1 MMGIEIPLLLAIN
14 IGTTAMLALCG
25 ATVIIRQRHFNKHGK
40 EALLVLVLFVIAT
53 ASLRWIATNEPQILS
68 TDWQRV
74 CNSLLA
80 IGCAAKQWLTVLEA
94 EVEERAKKLVAQGKD
109 LLEVMR

>member
-40 EALLVLVLFVIAT
+40 EALAVLILFVTAT
-53 ASLRWIATNEPQILS
+53 ATLRWVATNEPSMLS

-80 IGCAAKQWLTVLEA
+80 IGCASKQWLSLLEA
-94 EVEERAKKLVAQGKD
+94 EIEERARKLQEQGRD

>member
-14 IGTTAMLALCG
+14 IGRTAMLALCG

-40 EALLVLVLFVIAT
+40 EALAVVILFVAV
-53 ASLRWIATNEPQILS
+53 AAMLRWVATNEPEWLS

-94 EVEERAKKLVAQGKD
+94 EVEERAKRMQEQGKD
-109 LLEVMR
+109 LLEAML